1 MKTTKQQE
9 NDMTLDEIMAAAEV
23 DGMRAKL
30 RFVLDNLDSLEKRDE
45 VKDAIESVYFRLD
58 NLTKPTEG
66 ELRCQ

>member
-1 MKTTKQQE
+1 
-9 NDMTLDEIMAAAEV
+9 MTEDQADDWNIEL

-30 RFVLDNLDSLEKRDE
+30 RFVLDNLDSLEQRDE

-58 NLTKPTEG
+58 NLTNPTKG

>member
-9 NDMTLDEIMAAAEV
+9 NDMTLDEIMAAVEV
-23 DGMRAKL
+23 DGMRGRL

-45 VKDAIESVYFRLD
+45 VKDTIESVYFRLD

>member
-1 MKTTKQQE
+1 
-9 NDMTLDEIMAAAEV
+9 MTLNEIMAAVEV

>member
-1 MKTTKQQE
+1 
-9 NDMTLDEIMAAAEV
+9 MTLDEIMAAAEV

>member
-30 RFVLDNLDSLEKRDE
+30 RFVLDNLDSLAKRDE

>member
-1 MKTTKQQE
+1 
-9 NDMTLDEIMAAAEV
+9 MTEDQADDWNIEL

-30 RFVLDNLDSLEKRDE
+30 RFVLDNLDSLAKRDE

-58 NLTKPTEG
+58 NLTNPTKG

>member
-1 MKTTKQQE
+1 
-9 NDMTLDEIMAAAEV
+9 MTLDEIMAAAEV

-30 RFVLDNLDSLEKRDE
+30 RFVLDNLDSLEQRDE

>member
-9 NDMTLDEIMAAAEV
+9 NDMTLDEIMAAVEV
-23 DGMRAKL
+23 DGMRGRL

-58 NLTKPTEG
+58 NLTNPTKG

>member
-1 MKTTKQQE
+1 
-9 NDMTLDEIMAAAEV
+9 MTLDEIMAVAEV
-23 DGMRAKL
+23 AAMRAKL
-30 RFVLDNLDSLEKRDE
+30 SFVLDNLDSLEKRDE

>member
-1 MKTTKQQE
+1 
-9 NDMTLDEIMAAAEV
+9 MTEDQADDWNIEL

-45 VKDAIESVYFRLD
+45 VKDDIESVYFRLD
-58 NLTKPTEG
+58 NLTNPTKG

>member
-9 NDMTLDEIMAAAEV
+9 NDMTLDEIMAAVEV